1 MDEVIRLPNME
12 FFFKKN
18 NKIPYYN
25 RTVWLCDGDHSTS
38 APDAYAERF
47 REFMLDH
54 L

>member
-1 MDEVIRLPNME
+1 ME
-12 FFFKKN
+12 LTFFKKN
-18 NKIPYYN
+18 KNSSMYN